1 MNFDAFSHGQV
12 ISKLWL
18 CEELER
24 HTKFNSSIWIL
35 GSWYNLLAFM
45 LHIRKPDYYS
55 SIIGYDIDY
64 HSKEIADKLCN
75 AWTIYH
81 PISVQNIIANS
92 NELDWSNPPDIVIN
106 CSVEHFS
113 DNTWFDS
120 IPVGTLVCIQSSNIG
135 DPNDPWYIKQP
146 IPTIN
151 DFKSKFI
158 LSTHL
163 MVGIKPIQLNKK
175 GKFYER
181 YMKIGYK

>member
-1 MNFDAFSHGQV
+1 MNFDAFSHGQ
-12 ISKLWL
+12 IHSKLWL

-24 HTKFNSSIWIL
+24 YTKVNSRIWIL

-64 HSKEIADKLCN
+64 HSKEVSDKLCN
-75 AWTIYH
+75 AWTIYN
-81 PISVQNIIANS
+81 PISVQNIIANA

-120 IPVGTLVCIQSSNIG
+120 DGYVGTYSVPNQTSIQEITTNATGGSR
-135 DPNDPWYIKQP
+135 
-146 IPTIN
+146 TIN
-151 DFKSKFI
+151 YTIKS
-158 LSTHL
+158 ST
-163 MVGIKPIQLNKK
+163 MVGLDVEYTLGNTTYRLVYAQ
-175 GKFYER
+175 
-181 YMKIGYK
+181 